1 MQHRAPLGKNRNK
14 TKNKILRAADVR
26 HQTIKS
32 LCQLASDFQCD
43 WCEKKTC
50 KKTALKT
57 FTPKRLKGQGKISLV
72 NFASDKKWQ
81 VLVSSWTIST
91 TLLLQRQGGVEARG
105 FRILVFWSGYR
116 PVCEPHYNNY
126 SSRPL

>member
-32 LCQLASDFQCD
+32 LCQLASDFQSD

-72 NFASDKKWQ
+72 NFAIDKKW
-81 VLVSSWTIST
+81 
-91 TLLLQRQGGVEARG
+91 
-105 FRILVFWSGYR
+105 
-116 PVCEPHYNNY
+116 
-126 SSRPL
+126 